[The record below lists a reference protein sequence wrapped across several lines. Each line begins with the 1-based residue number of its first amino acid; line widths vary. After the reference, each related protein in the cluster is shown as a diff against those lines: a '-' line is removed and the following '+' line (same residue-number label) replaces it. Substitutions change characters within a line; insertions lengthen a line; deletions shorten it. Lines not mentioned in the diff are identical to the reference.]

1 MAAWTA
7 ANISELV
14 LMSSNHSRSS
24 SDLAPPLVNRRDLR
38 HDVDAGG
45 QPAFHQTAPDF
56 AGFFVTAYCAKYDL
70 FASHIKSAVGRRWE
84 FVKDPASKGRSM
96 LTQIKFGTSGWR
108 AVMAEEFTFAN
119 VRRAVEGI
127 ARYVVLQKPQGARVI
142 VGRDPRFLGETFCSM
157 AAEILAAHG
166 ITPLV
171 VAEPAPTPAFAYAVI
186 QSKADGVINFT
197 ASHNPPEYNG
207 IKFSTPDGCPALPE
221 VTKKIEAEIVA
232 GDNPPSTME
241 AASADK
247 GTLDPKPMYLKRL
260 GEIIDL
266 EAIRKAGVRVA
277 FDPMWGA
284 ARGYSDELLR
294 SAGADV
300 ATVHDYRDVLFGGHA
315 PEPDDHLLEDL
326 RIKMRETGAQIGIA
340 TDGDADRFGIVDG
353 DGTFLQPNYVIAL
366 LFDYLVESRGWKN
379 GVAKSVATTNLI
391 NALAEKHGVELYETP
406 VGFKYIGE
414 LIMQDKIAI
423 GGEESAGLSI
433 RHHVPEKDGLL
444 AGLLCCE
451 AVAKRGKPLGE
462 QLKAISNQVGSY
474 YPQRENFRLTPEVKG
489 KFTEK
494 LRVDPKEFVGH
505 SVSQVVRT
513 DGLKLLFDD
522 GSWVCYRLS
531 GTEPVVRVYTEARSE
546 RGSEKLSTAAKN
558 WIFE

>member
-1 MAAWTA
+1 M
-7 ANISELV
+7 
-14 LMSSNHSRSS
+14 
-24 SDLAPPLVNRRDLR
+24 LA
-38 HDVDAGG
+38 
-45 QPAFHQTAPDF
+45 
-56 AGFFVTAYCAKYDL
+56 
-70 FASHIKSAVGRRWE
+70 
-84 FVKDPASKGRSM
+84 
-96 LTQIKFGTSGWR
+96 QIKFGTSGWR

-119 VRRAVEGI
+119 VRRAVGGI
-127 ARYVVLQKPQGARVI
+127 ARYVAAQKPQGARVI
-142 VGRDPRFLGETFCSM
+142 IGRDPRFLGETFCTM
-157 AAEILAAHG
+157 AADIMAAQG

-171 VAEPAPTPAFAYAVI
+171 VAEPAPTPALAYAVI
-186 QSKADGVINFT
+186 QTKADGVINFT

-221 VTKKIEAEIVA
+221 VTKKIEAQITAADSASSVLARNNTPVA
-232 GDNPPSTME
+232 KES
-241 AASADK
+241 
-247 GTLDPKPMYLKRL
+247 LDPKPLYLKRL
-260 GEIIDL
+260 GEIVDL
-266 EAIRKAGVRVA
+266 AAIRKAALKVA

-294 SAGADV
+294 EAGIDV
-300 ATVHDYRDVLFGGHA
+300 ATVHDSRDVLFGGHA

-326 RIKMRETGAQIGIA
+326 RQKMRQTGAHVGIA
-340 TDGDADRFGIVDG
+340 TDGDADRFGILDA

-391 NALAEKHGVELYETP
+391 NALAQKHGIELHETP

-414 LIMQDKIAI
+414 LIMQDKIVI

-433 RHHVPEKDGLL
+433 RHHVPEKDGVL

-451 AVAKRGKPLGE
+451 AVARRGQSLGD
-462 QLKAISNQVGSY
+462 QLRALCNQVGSFF
-474 YPQRENFRLTPEVKG
+474 PRRDNFRLTPVVKE

-494 LRVDPKEFVGH
+494 LRSDPRDFCGH
-505 SVSQVVRT
+505 EVSRVVRT
-513 DGLKLLFDD
+513 DGMKLVFSD

-531 GTEPVVRVYTEARSE
+531 GTEPVVRVYSEARSE
-546 RGSEKLSTAAKN
+546 KGLEKLSTAARN

>member
-1 MAAWTA
+1 
-7 ANISELV
+7 
-14 LMSSNHSRSS
+14 
-24 SDLAPPLVNRRDLR
+24 
-38 HDVDAGG
+38 
-45 QPAFHQTAPDF
+45 
-56 AGFFVTAYCAKYDL
+56 
-70 FASHIKSAVGRRWE
+70 
-84 FVKDPASKGRSM
+84 M
-96 LTQIKFGTSGWR
+96 LTQINFGTSGWR
-108 AVMAEEFTFAN
+108 AVMAEEFTFTN
-119 VRRAVEGI
+119 VRRAVGGI
-127 ARYVVLQKPQGARVI
+127 ARYVASLKPEGARVI
-142 VGRDPRFLGETFCSM
+142 VGRDPRFLGETFCAL
-157 AAEILAAHG
+157 AAEILSEQG
-166 ITPLV
+166 IAPLV
-171 VAEPAPTPAFAYAVI
+171 VSEPAPTPAFAHAVI
-186 QSKADGVINFT
+186 HNQADGVINFT

-221 VTKKIEAEIVA
+221 VTKKIEAEIAA
-232 GDNPPSTME
+232 GDK
-241 AASADK
+241 ADK
-247 GTLDPKPMYLKRL
+247 ADVAKDRAATPAAKGSLDPKPDYLKRL

-266 EAIRKAGVRVA
+266 DVIQKANLKVV

-294 SAGADV
+294 SAGLQVD
-300 ATVHDYRDVLFGGHA
+300 TVHDYRDVLFGGHA
-315 PEPDDHLLEDL
+315 PEPDDHWLEDL
-326 RIKMRETGAQIGIA
+326 RKKMRQTGAQIGIA
-340 TDGDADRFGIVDG
+340 TDGDADRFGIVDS

-391 NALAEKHGVELYETP
+391 NALAKKHDVELHETP

-451 AVAKRGKPLGE
+451 AVARRGRSLGE
-462 QLKAISNQVGSY
+462 QLKTICNQVGSY
-474 YPQRENFRLTPEVKG
+474 YPQRENFRVTPEVKT
-489 KFTEK
+489 KFAEK
-494 LRVDPKEFVGH
+494 LRSDPRDFCGHPVG
-505 SVSQVVRT
+505 QVVRT
-513 DGLKLLFDD
+513 DGLKLLFED

-546 RGSEKLSTAAKN
+546 QGLEKLSTAAKH

>member
-1 MAAWTA
+1 M
-7 ANISELV
+7 
-14 LMSSNHSRSS
+14 
-24 SDLAPPLVNRRDLR
+24 P
-38 HDVDAGG
+38 
-45 QPAFHQTAPDF
+45 
-56 AGFFVTAYCAKYDL
+56 
-70 FASHIKSAVGRRWE
+70 
-84 FVKDPASKGRSM
+84 
-96 LTQIKFGTSGWR
+96 TQIKFGTSGWR

-119 VRRAVEGI
+119 VRRAVGGI
-127 ARYVVLQKPQGARVI
+127 ARYVASQKPQGARVI

-157 AAEILAAHG
+157 AAEILAEHE

-171 VAEPAPTPAFAYAVI
+171 AAEPAPTPAFAYAVI
-186 QSKADGVINFT
+186 QNKADGVINFT
-197 ASHNPPEYNG
+197 GSHNPPEYNG

-232 GDNPPSTME
+232 GDQ
-241 AASADK
+241 ASSARP
-247 GTLDPKPMYLKRL
+247 GAETPAVTQALDPKPAYLMRL
-260 GEIIDL
+260 GEIVDL
-266 EAIRKAGVRVA
+266 QAIRKAGVKVA

-294 SAGADV
+294 GLGVQV

-315 PEPDDHLLEDL
+315 PEPDDRLLEDL
-326 RIKMRETGAQIGIA
+326 RVKMRETGAQIGIA
-340 TDGDADRFGIVDG
+340 TDGDADRFGIVDE

-366 LFDYLVESRGWKN
+366 LFDFLVASRGWKN

-391 NALAEKHGVELYETP
+391 NALAEAHGVELHETP

-433 RHHVPEKDGLL
+433 RHHIPEKDGLL

-451 AVAKRGKPLGE
+451 SVAKRGKSLGE
-462 QLKAISNQVGSY
+462 QLKAVSNQVGSY
-474 YPQRENFRLTPEVKG
+474 YPKRENFRLTPEVKE

-494 LRVDPKEFVGH
+494 LRSDPREFCGRP
-505 SVSQVVRT
+505 VSQVVRT
-513 DGLKLLFDD
+513 DGLKLVFSD

-546 RGSEKLSTAAKN
+546 RGLEKLSTLAKN

>member
-1 MAAWTA
+1 
-7 ANISELV
+7 
-14 LMSSNHSRSS
+14 
-24 SDLAPPLVNRRDLR
+24 
-38 HDVDAGG
+38 
-45 QPAFHQTAPDF
+45 
-56 AGFFVTAYCAKYDL
+56 
-70 FASHIKSAVGRRWE
+70 
-84 FVKDPASKGRSM
+84 M

-119 VRRAVEGI
+119 VRRAVTGI
-127 ARYVVLQKPQGARVI
+127 ARYVASQKPQGARVI
-142 VGRDPRFLGETFCSM
+142 VGRDPRFLGEAFCAM
-157 AAEILAAHG
+157 ASEILAAQG

-171 VAEPAPTPAFAYAVI
+171 VTDPAPTPSFAYAVTQI
-186 QSKADGVINFT
+186 KADGVINFT

-221 VTKKIEAEIVA
+221 VTKKIETEILAADDAPSAKTTGVTA
-232 GDNPPSTME
+232 AKGDE
-241 AASADK
+241 K
-247 GTLDPKPMYLKRL
+247 VDPKAMYLKRL

-266 EAIRKAGVRVA
+266 ECIRKAGLKIV

-284 ARGYSDELLR
+284 ARGYSDDLLR
-294 SAGADV
+294 EAGVQV

-326 RIKMRETGAQIGIA
+326 RKKMRETGAQIGIA
-340 TDGDADRFGIVDG
+340 ADGDADRFGIVDA
-353 DGTFLQPNYVIAL
+353 DGTFVQPNYVIAL

-433 RHHVPEKDGLL
+433 RHHVPEKDGVL

-451 AVAKRGKPLGE
+451 AVARRGKPLGE
-462 QLKAISNQVGSY
+462 QLKEISNQVGSFF
-474 YPQRENFRLTPEVKG
+474 PQRDNFRLTPVVKE

-494 LRVDPKEFVGH
+494 LRQDPREFLGQT
-505 SVSQVVRT
+505 VSQVVRT
-513 DGLKLLFDD
+513 DGLKLVFSD

-531 GTEPVVRVYTEARSE
+531 GTEPVVRAYTEARSE
-546 RGSEKLSTAAKN
+546 KGLEKLSTAAKN

>member
-1 MAAWTA
+1 
-7 ANISELV
+7 
-14 LMSSNHSRSS
+14 
-24 SDLAPPLVNRRDLR
+24 
-38 HDVDAGG
+38 
-45 QPAFHQTAPDF
+45 
-56 AGFFVTAYCAKYDL
+56 
-70 FASHIKSAVGRRWE
+70 
-84 FVKDPASKGRSM
+84 M

-119 VRRAVEGI
+119 VQRAVRGI
-127 ARYVVLQKPQGARVI
+127 ARYVASQKPKGARVI

-157 AAEILAAHG
+157 AADILAAHG
-166 ITPLV
+166 ITPV
-171 VAEPAPTPAFAYAVI
+171 VVTDAGPTPAFAHAVI
-186 QSKADGVINFT
+186 SNKADGVINFT

-221 VTKKIEAEIVA
+221 VTKKIEAEIAAADSSSGSQTSASGA
-232 GDNPPSTME
+232 GSRE
-241 AASADK
+241 S
-247 GTLDPKPMYLKRL
+247 LDPKPAYLKRL
-260 GEIIDL
+260 GEVVDL
-266 EAIRKAGVRVA
+266 KAIKKAGLKVA

-294 SAGADV
+294 SAGVDV
-300 ATVHDYRDVLFGGHA
+300 ETVHDYRDVLFGGHA

-326 RIKMRETGAQIGIA
+326 RKKMRESGAQIGIA
-340 TDGDADRFGIVDG
+340 TDGDADRFGIVDA
-353 DGTFLQPNYVIAL
+353 DGTFLQPNYVIAI

-391 NALAEKHGVELYETP
+391 NALAEHHKVPLHETP

-451 AVAKRGKPLGE
+451 AVASRGKSLGE
-462 QLKAISNQVGSY
+462 QLKAISNQAGSF
-474 YPQRENFRLTPEVKG
+474 YPQRENFRLTPEVKT

-494 LRVDPKEFVGH
+494 LKSDPREFCGRPVKE
-505 SVSQVVRT
+505 VVRT
-513 DGLKLLFDD
+513 DGLKLVFDD

-531 GTEPVVRVYTEARSE
+531 GTEPVVRVYSEARSE
-546 RGSEKLSTAAKN
+546 RGLEKLGTAAKS